1 MVQLKVQKQRGN
13 EFDFSAA
20 PAHLSQLSI
29 QQKDCLANV
38 LVHRGL
44 SKADELEYSIKNLL
58 SFKSLKDIEKAAS
71 LLGEHIRKQSNIL
84 VVGDFDADGATS
96 TALMLRV
103 LAEFGASNVTYL
115 VPNRF
120 EYGYGLSPEIVAV
133 AAKRSPDLLITVD
146 NGISSIEGVAAAKA
160 LGMDVLVTD
169 HHLPGDQVPQA
180 DAIVNPNQHGCEF
193 PSKAACGC
201 TVAFYVLAAARQYL
215 TQQQWFELQ
224 GIEAPNLA
232 KYLDIVA
239 LATVADVVPL
249 DANNRLIVQLGLQ
262 RIRSGRCIVG
272 IQALLKVAK
281 RSLASISSSDLG
293 FALGP
298 RLNAAGRLDDISTGI
313 ECLLTDNPELGLE
326 IAQVLDD
333 FNRDRKVIEQDMQH
347 QALNYLEQINVSDQH
362 RFAMSLYQPDW
373 HQGVIGILASRIKDK
388 FHRPVIAFARAD
400 DLGING
406 ESEIKG
412 SARSIK
418 GLHIRDALDLFSKR
432 YPNILNKFGG
442 HAMAAGLT
450 IKEKDFDFFQVH
462 FNQVCSELLHED
474 DLSPE
479 LISDGELTGDCY
491 QLEFAEML
499 SFIAPWGQNFSQ
511 PQFHG
516 RFQIIN
522 QRLLGERH
530 LKLLLKEIDSEKI
543 VDAIQFNLDPIELGK
558 GVWPDHSC
566 QQVQC
571 VFTLDVNEFR
581 DQKNV
586 QLMLKHVEKIGQ

>member
-1 MVQLKVQKQRGN
+1 MLQVKVQPQRAN
-13 EFDFSAA
+13 EFDFAGAPSALQ
-20 PAHLSQLSI
+20 HLSAD
-29 QQKDCLANV
+29 QKECLANV

-44 SKADELEYSIKNLL
+44 SKAHELEYSIKDLL
-58 SFKSLKDIEKAAS
+58 SFKSLKDIEKAAG
-71 LLGEHIRKQSNIL
+71 LLGEHIRNQSHIL
-84 VVGDFDADGATS
+84 IVGDFDADGATS

-103 LAEFGASNVTYL
+103 LSEFGARNVSYL

-160 LGMDVLVTD
+160 LGMNVLVTD
-169 HHLPGDQVPQA
+169 HHLPGDQIPQA
-180 DAIVNPNQHGCEF
+180 DAIVNPNQDGCEF

-201 TVAFYVLAAARQYL
+201 TVAFYVLAATRQYL
-215 TQQQWFELQ
+215 TQQQWFEEQ
-224 GIEAPNLA
+224 SIEAPKLA

-249 DANNRLIVQLGLQ
+249 DDNNRLIVQLGLQ
-262 RIRSGRCIVG
+262 RIRSGRCVVG
-272 IQALLKVAK
+272 IQSLLKVAK
-281 RSLASISSSDLG
+281 RSLVNMDSSDLG

-313 ECLLTDNPELGLE
+313 ECLLTDNPELSIE
-326 IAQVLDD
+326 IAQALDD
-333 FNRDRKVIEQDMQH
+333 FNRDRKVIEQDMQQ
-347 QALNYLEQINVSDQH
+347 QALQHLEQIVDVSDEQ
-362 RFAMSLYQPDW
+362 RFAMSLYHPDW

-400 DLGING
+400 DSTSD
-406 ESEIKG
+406 EDAEIKG

-450 IKEKDFDFFQVH
+450 IKEKDFEFFQLH
-462 FNQVCSELLHED
+462 FNQICSGLLSDD

-479 LISDGELTGDCY
+479 LVSDGELAGDCY
-491 QLEFAEML
+491 HLDFAEML
-499 SFIAPWGQNFSQ
+499 RFVAPWGQNFSQ

-516 RFQIIN
+516 QFQIIN

-530 LKLLLKEIDSEKI
+530 LKLLLKEVHSEKI
-543 VDAIQFNLDPIELGK
+543 VDAIQFNLDPIELDK

-566 QQVQC
+566 QKIQC
-571 VFTLDVNEFR
+571 VFTLDVNEYR

-586 QLMLKHVEKIGQ
+586 QLMLKHIEKI